1 MTTRTRAQHALARLE
16 AVVALAGAAAGRDT
30 VRFLALLRELHET
43 HGRRSARPAAT
54 LAGKGLAG
62 EVLARRAA
70 GVLRDP
76 HFLRNA
82 RALVRKA
89 ISGARI
95 IGGTAVKAGEFPDCV
110 AVGNARE
117 WGCTGTLVSPRAV
130 LTAGHCST
138 CATRVFFGNDVD
150 KPGRIVAVRRR
161 YRHPDYDADRPN
173 DLLVLVLAADVEGVA
188 PRALAPTALVD
199 RARDA
204 RVVGFGCT
212 DADGVRGYGRKRQA
226 DVPIASAS
234 CRFPRGDDS
243 AEEYECEPGYELVA
257 GRELLGRDTCSGDS
271 GGPLLVADARG
282 KWLLAGVTSRS
293 VACSVDACG
302 DGGVYTRVDR
312 YREWI
317 ASVPGVALA

>member
-16 AVVALAGAAAGRDT
+16 TVVALAGAAAGRDT

-43 HGRRSARPAAT
+43 HGRRSARPAAS
-54 LAGKGLAG
+54 LAVKGFPG
-62 EVLARRAA
+62 EGLERRAA
-70 GVLRDP
+70 GLLRDP
-76 HFLRNA
+76 GFLHNA

-95 IGGTAVKAGEFPDCV
+95 LGGTTVKAGDFPDCV

-117 WGCTGTLVSPRAV
+117 WGCTGTLISPRAV
-130 LTAGHCST
+130 LTAGHCSS
-138 CATRVFFGNDVD
+138 CATRVFFGNDVT
-150 KPGRIVAVRRR
+150 KTGRVVAVARRF
-161 YRHPDYDADRPN
+161 RHPDYDGSRPN
-173 DLLVLVLAADVEGVA
+173 DLLVLVLTQAVEGVA
-188 PRALAPTALVD
+188 PRPLASAAPID
-199 RARDA
+199 RARDG

-234 CRFPRGDDS
+234 CRFPAGDDS

-271 GGPLLVADARG
+271 GGPLYVADAKGR
-282 KWLLAGVTSRS
+282 WLLAGVTSRS

-312 YREWI
+312 YRDWI
-317 ASVPGVALA
+317 ASVPGVDLA